1 MYAKIYQYKFANV
14 NEAKVAAAFCS
25 DYLGGK
31 IAEYKFQAIN
41 VAIGKGGDLS
51 ILIKFEDIN
60 KLKKYEEKAQ
70 SFINELKGS
79 FVFKENHFAGV
90 FVLNYEA
97 EASARELK
105 MSGPVK
111 VLDES
116 NA

>member
-1 MYAKIYQYKFANV
+1 MIPVMPISPIIENI
-14 NEAKVAAAFCS
+14 
-25 DYLGGK
+25 D
-31 IAEYKFQAIN
+31 
-41 VAIGKGGDLS
+41 
-51 ILIKFEDIN
+51 

-70 SFINELKGS
+70 NFISELKGS

-97 EASARELK
+97 EASASELK

-116 NA
+116 SA